1 MLLNNKKRLRSCRL
15 ILKCWEYSTLKKE
28 NNDKTRK
35 GFNLNRKFTK
45 TNKNFTPKKFHRL
58 PRSLAVVG
66 ALQQL
71 LLVAILILKR
81 KLVIRKNP

>member
-45 TNKNFTPKKFHRL
+45 TNKKFTPKKIPSSSEQSGGCRCPSAAPPSSHTY
-58 PRSLAVVG
+58 PE
-66 ALQQL
+66 
-71 LLVAILILKR
+71 K
-81 KLVIRKNP
+81 KTCH